1 MKSPANNLLN
11 STPLYCL
18 VALMLLIAKEDIDGL
33 RVRDRI
39 ETVEARESAAAL

>member
-1 MKSPANNLLN
+1 VNSPANNPLS

-33 RVRDRI
+33 RVRDRV
-39 ETVEARESAAAL
+39 ETVEARESVSAL